1 MGSTGLDTAPRV
13 ILVLGG
19 TRSGKSEVAE
29 RIAADT
35 TGPVVYLATGTAD
48 GSDLDGRIADHRRRR
63 PSSWSTVECGAG
75 LAAALRQHPTGTV
88 LVDSLGTWLTAHH
101 NFEADTDDL
110 LGALAGRRG
119 TTVIVSEEVGLSVH
133 PATELG
139 RLFVDA
145 LGSLNQS
152 VAAVA
157 DDVALVVAGR
167 TMWLPA
173 DEAGPR

>member
-1 MGSTGLDTAPRV
+1 MDSAPRV
-13 ILVLGG
+13 IVVLGG

-35 TGPVVYLATGTAD
+35 TGPVVYLATGTPD

-63 PSSWSTVECGAG
+63 PSTWTTVECGAA
-75 LAAALRQHPTGTV
+75 LADALRSHPTGTV

-101 NFEADTDDL
+101 DFAADTDDL
-110 LGALAGRRG
+110 LRAIAERNG
-119 TTVIVSEEVGLSVH
+119 TTVIVSEEVGLAVH

-139 RLFVDA
+139 RRFVDA
-145 LGSLNQS
+145 LGSLNRA

-167 TMWLPA
+167 TLWLPA

>member
-1 MGSTGLDTAPRV
+1 MDSAPRV
-13 ILVLGG
+13 IVVLGG

-35 TGPVVYLATGTAD
+35 AGPVVYLATGTPD

-63 PSSWSTVECGAG
+63 PSTWTTVECGAA
-75 LAAALRQHPTGTV
+75 LADALRSHPSGTV

-101 NFEADTDDL
+101 DFAADTDDL
-110 LGALAGRRG
+110 LRAIAERNG
-119 TTVIVSEEVGLSVH
+119 TTVIVSEEVGLAVH

-139 RLFVDA
+139 RRFVDA
-145 LGSLNQS
+145 LGSLNRA

-167 TMWLPA
+167 TLWLPA

>member
-1 MGSTGLDTAPRV
+1 MDSAPRV
-13 ILVLGG
+13 IVVLGG

-35 TGPVVYLATGTAD
+35 TGPAVYLATGTPD

-63 PSSWSTVECGAG
+63 PSTWTTVECGAA
-75 LAAALRQHPTGTV
+75 LADALRSHPTGTV

-101 NFEADTDDL
+101 DFAADTDDL
-110 LGALAGRRG
+110 LRAIAERNG
-119 TTVIVSEEVGLSVH
+119 TTVIVSEEVGLAVH

-139 RLFVDA
+139 RRFVDA
-145 LGSLNQS
+145 LGSLNRA

-167 TMWLPA
+167 TLWLPA

>member
-1 MGSTGLDTAPRV
+1 MDSAPRV
-13 ILVLGG
+13 IVVLGG

-35 TGPVVYLATGTAD
+35 TGPVVYLATGTPD

-63 PSSWSTVECGAG
+63 PSTWTTVECGAA
-75 LAAALRQHPTGTV
+75 LADALRSHPSGTV

-101 NFEADTDDL
+101 DFAADTDDL
-110 LGALAGRRG
+110 LRAIAERNG
-119 TTVIVSEEVGLSVH
+119 TTVIVSEEVGLAVH

-139 RLFVDA
+139 RRFVDA
-145 LGSLNQS
+145 LGSLNRA

-167 TMWLPA
+167 TLWLPA

>member
-1 MGSTGLDTAPRV
+1 MDSAPRV
-13 ILVLGG
+13 IVVLGG

-35 TGPVVYLATGTAD
+35 TGPVVYLATGTPD

-63 PSSWSTVECGAG
+63 PSTWTTVECGAA
-75 LAAALRQHPTGTV
+75 LADALRSHPSGTV

-101 NFEADTDDL
+101 DFAADTDDL
-110 LGALAGRRG
+110 LRAIAERNG
-119 TTVIVSEEVGLSVH
+119 TTVIVSEEVGLAVH

-139 RLFVDA
+139 RRFVDA
-145 LGSLNQS
+145 LGSLNRA

-157 DDVALVVAGR
+157 DEVALVVAGR
-167 TMWLPA
+167 TLWLPA